1 MKVCD
6 NMNHKLTAKIYVL
19 NKLTDTKKDIHI
31 IRVSF
36 YDEKTKVGSAYIDG
50 FDSNKP
56 FLFNFSIYKKYRCKG
71 YGSAA
76 MKYMMQHFKI
86 RYLTVSVNNIPA
98 IKIYKKNNF
107 TVDYIFSDDQGNTQY
122 YMKFSNK

>member
-1 MKVCD
+1 ML
-6 NMNHKLTAKIYVL
+6 HKLTSKIYVL
-19 NKLTDTKKDIHI
+19 NKLTDSKTDHHI
-31 IRVSF
+31 MRVSF
-36 YDEKTKVGSAYIDG
+36 YDGKVKVGSAYIDG

-86 RYLTVSVNNIPA
+86 KYLTVDIHNKPA
-98 IKIYKKNNF
+98 IKIYEKNKF
-107 TVDYIFSDDQGNTQY
+107 VVDYIFCDDQKTTKY
-122 YMKFSNK
+122 YMKYSNK

>member
-1 MKVCD
+1 
-6 NMNHKLTAKIYVL
+6 
-19 NKLTDTKKDIHI
+19 
-31 IRVSF
+31 
-36 YDEKTKVGSAYIDG
+36 
-50 FDSNKP
+50 
-56 FLFNFSIYKKYRCKG
+56 
-71 YGSAA
+71 

-98 IKIYKKNNF
+98 ITIYKKNNF